1 MLPKTYTVAIVN
13 INIVL
18 ALESDKRT
26 GASPAKFLLVFK
38 ILFPEATILYN
49 TVKCTVYICYF
60 ERGKKEKLSLV
71 NV

>member
-13 INIVL
+13 INVVL
-18 ALESDKRT
+18 ALKSDKRT
-26 GASPAKFLLVFK
+26 GAKFLLVFK

-49 TVKCTVYICYF
+49 TVQCTVYICSF

>member
-26 GASPAKFLLVFK
+26 GASPAKFLLLLLWESK
-38 ILFPEATILYN
+38 E
-49 TVKCTVYICYF
+49 
-60 ERGKKEKLSLV
+60 GKTYLSPQNIDDRIEKYES
-71 NV
+71 